1 MQDLSNVIVRTM
13 IKHRPVSAL
22 RKTGAR
28 IFTLVYAL
36 LCCTTIMAA
45 QSQVGSLHGQV
56 LDQTGAVIPNAQITV
71 KPANGKSVSATSD
84 GIGAYAVRNL
94 APGKYTITVGEKG
107 FRTSEQA
114 IDVAPGENK
123 KLDVTLEVFVEE
135 EHVDVQS
142 DAAHVSVNPEN
153 NANSLVLSG
162 KDLDALSDDPDE
174 LQAELQALAGPA
186 AGPNGGQIYI
196 DGFTGG
202 QLPPKSSIREIR
214 INQNPFSAEYD
225 RMGYGRIEILT
236 KPGTD
241 QFHGQFFLND
251 NHSALDSKSFFSDN
265 KPEFDSQIY
274 NGNVS
279 GPLGKHASFFFTAQR
294 RNINEVAL
302 VSATV
307 LNSSFNEVP
316 FNVNVPNPRVRTSIS
331 PRFDFQLG
339 ANNTLTA
346 RYQFTKTDEQN
357 GGIGQFSLAT
367 QGFNQSNT
375 EQAIQIS
382 DTQVLGP
389 HAVNETRFEY
399 QRGRN
404 NQNALGTGPTISVS
418 EAFISGS
425 NPLGSVLDNTDHY
438 ELQNY
443 TSVNRGTH
451 FMRFGGRLRATRE
464 ADSTTQNF
472 NGTFTFAAPNPNNP
486 NLSPACTAIVQAN
499 PKFSSLDAFRATELG
514 LQSGLSSQQIL
525 DQCGG
530 PSQFVIATGQPSVTN
545 AIFDAGVYAEDDW
558 RFRQNMTLSYGL
570 RYETQNDIN
579 DHADWAPRLGFAWGL
594 GGKKGGQPKTVIR
607 TGFGIFYD
615 RFDQN
620 LVLQAERL
628 NGINQQ
634 QFIISNRTPAGAAL
648 LNSLFEQLPSP
659 ISINQISGAAASAA
673 TVYTIPNN
681 LRAPYSI
688 QSAVSVERQVT
699 KSATATLT
707 YIHSRGVHQLVTI
720 NANAPLDPTD
730 PNSRPIPGAGNIYQF
745 TSEADFKQ
753 NQLMAHLNVRAG
765 QKLLLFS
772 FYSLSYANSDTG
784 GASSFASDPNN
795 ISADYGRASFDVRN
809 RLFFGGSVGLP
820 HGFRVSPFMIFSSGA
835 PFDITTGTDLN
846 GDSIFNDRPAFDDGI
861 PGHTIVSKPGF
872 PAFDV
877 TPAPGQP
884 LVPVNFGNGPSQFT
898 FNVRLAKTIGIG
910 PKLETGDNQG
920 GPQAGGPHPGER
932 RGGGGGRGGPGGR
945 GGGPFS
951 IGSQSGQRYSIT
963 ISANARNLF
972 NFVNQGPRI
981 GNLTSS
987 LFGQSNSLAG
997 GPFNTQAANR
1007 RVDLQ
1012 MMFSF

>member
-1 MQDLSNVIVRTM
+1 MND
-13 IKHRPVSAL
+13 RPVIAF
-22 RKTGAR
+22 RQAGAC
-28 IFTLVYAL
+28 IFTLYFLFCFVSN
-36 LCCTTIMAA
+36 MAG

-56 LDQTGAVIPNAQITV
+56 LDQTGAVIPNAQITI
-71 KPANGKSVSATSD
+71 KPANGTSVSAKSD

-94 APGKYTITVGEKG
+94 IPGKYTITVGEQG

-114 IDVAPGENK
+114 VEVAPGENK
-123 KLDVTLEVFVEE
+123 KLDITLEVFVEE

-174 LQAELQALAGPA
+174 LQAELQALAGPS

-241 QFHGQFFLND
+241 QFHGQVFVND
-251 NHSALDSKSFFSDN
+251 NHSALDSKSFFATN
-265 KPEFDSQIY
+265 KPDFDSQIY
-274 NGNVS
+274 NGNLS
-279 GPLGKHASFFFTAQR
+279 GPLSKHASFFFTAQR

-302 VSATV
+302 VNATV
-307 LNSSFNEVP
+307 LGSSLNEVP
-316 FNVNVPNPRVRTSIS
+316 FNVNVPNPRIRTSIS

-357 GGIGQFSLAT
+357 AGVGQFALPT
-367 QGFNQSNT
+367 QAFNEANT
-375 EQAIQIS
+375 EHEIQLS
-382 DTQVLGP
+382 DTQILGP
-389 HAVNETRFEY
+389 HVVNETRFEY
-399 QRGRN
+399 ERARN
-404 NQNALGTGPTISVS
+404 NQNSLGSGPTISVLG
-418 EAFISGS
+418 AFTGGS
-425 NPLGSVLDNTDHY
+425 NSLGFIAENTDHY

-451 FMRFGGRLRATRE
+451 FMRFGGRLRATHQ
-464 ADSTTQNF
+464 ANSSTQGF
-472 NGTFTFAAPNPNNP
+472 NGTFTFTS
-486 NLSPACTAIVQAN
+486 LQA
-499 PKFSSLDAFRATELG
+499 FALG
-514 LQSGLSSQQIL
+514 Q
-525 DQCGG
+525 
-530 PSQFVIATGQPSVTN
+530 PSQFSIVTGNPAVSNT
-545 AIFDAGVYAEDDW
+545 IFDAGIYAEDDW

-594 GGKKGGQPKTVIR
+594 GGKKGAQPKTVIR

-615 RFDQN
+615 RFEQN

-628 NGINQQ
+628 NGVNQQ
-634 QFIISNRTPAGAAL
+634 QFIIQNPDFYPKIPPLSSLAGL
-648 LNSLFEQLPSP
+648 
-659 ISINQISGAAASAA
+659 AASSPTTFRIAG
-673 TVYTIPNN
+673 N
-681 LRAPYSI
+681 LRAPYTI

-699 KSATATLT
+699 KTATATLT

-720 NANAPLDPTD
+720 NANAPLDPAD
-730 PNSRPIPGAGNIYQF
+730 PNSRPIPGAGNIYQY
-745 TSEADFKQ
+745 TSGADFKE

-784 GASSFASDPNN
+784 GASSFASNSND
-795 ISADYGRASFDVRN
+795 ISADYGRASFDVRS

-846 GDSIFNDRPAFDDGI
+846 NDSIFNDRPSFATDLTRPSVVKTAFGTFDTAPI
-861 PGHTIVSKPGF
+861 PGQTII
-872 PAFDV
+872 
-877 TPAPGQP
+877 
-884 LVPVNFGNGPSQFT
+884 PVNFGDGPGQFT
-898 FNVRLAKTIGIG
+898 FNLRLAKTIGIG
-910 PKLETGDNQG
+910 PKLETAGNQE
-920 GPQAGGPHPGER
+920 GPRPGGPHPGEH
-932 RGGGGGRGGPGGR
+932 RGGRGGGPGGR

-963 ISANARNLF
+963 FSANARNLF
-972 NFVNQGPRI
+972 NFVNRGLPI
-981 GNLTSS
+981 GNLSS
-987 LFGQSNSLAG
+987 PLFGQSNSLAG

>member
-1 MQDLSNVIVRTM
+1 MQDLSNAIVRTM

-84 GIGAYAVRNL
+84 GIGAYTVRNL

-107 FRTSEQA
+107 FRSSEQA

-302 VSATV
+302 VNARV
-307 LNSSFNEVP
+307 LDSSLNEGP

-357 GGIGQFSLAT
+357 AGVGQFALAT
-367 QGFNQSNT
+367 QAFNESNT
-375 EQAIQIS
+375 EHEIQIS

-399 QRGRN
+399 ERARN
-404 NQNALGTGPTISVS
+404 NQNSLGSGPTISVLG
-418 EAFISGS
+418 AFTGGS
-425 NPLGSVLDNTDHY
+425 NSLGLVADNTDHY

-443 TSVNRGTH
+443 TSVNRGSH
-451 FMRFGGRLRATRE
+451 FMRFGGRLRATRQ
-464 ADSTTQNF
+464 ANSSTQGF
-472 NGTFTFAAPNPNNP
+472 NGTFTFT
-486 NLSPACTAIVQAN
+486 S
-499 PKFSSLDAFRATELG
+499 
-514 LQSGLSSQQIL
+514 LQSFALGQ
-525 DQCGG
+525 
-530 PSQFVIATGQPSVTN
+530 PSQFSIVTGNPEVSNT
-545 AIFDAGVYAEDDW
+545 IFDAGIYAEDDW
-558 RFRQNMTLSYGL
+558 RFRQNMTLSYGV

-579 DHADWAPRLGFAWGL
+579 DRADWAPRLGFAWGL
-594 GGKKGGQPKTVIR
+594 GGKKGAQPRTVIR

-628 NGINQQ
+628 DGANQQ
-634 QFIISNRTPAGAAL
+634 QFIIQNPNFYPNIPPLSALAGIPASTPTTYRIAD
-648 LNSLFEQLPSP
+648 
-659 ISINQISGAAASAA
+659 
-673 TVYTIPNN
+673 N
-681 LRAPYSI
+681 LRAPYTV

-699 KSATATLT
+699 KTATATLT

-720 NANAPLDPTD
+720 NANAPLDPAD

-784 GASSFASDPNN
+784 GASSFASNPNN

-877 TPAPGQP
+877 TPVPGQP
-884 LVPVNFGNGPSQFT
+884 LIPVNFGNGPSQFT
-898 FNVRLAKTIGIG
+898 FNMRLAKTIGIG

-932 RGGGGGRGGPGGR
+932 RGGGGGRGASGGR